1 MPRQVVGLISD
12 THGLV
17 RPQIV
22 RVFDGVSRILHA
34 GDVGGAA
41 VLRALEAIAPGD
53 VVMFGHTHRAIL
65 ARTND
70 RIAVNPGAAG
80 PRRFDIQPSV
90 ALLTIDGGTPSVRII
105 SLT

>member
-1 MPRQVVGLISD
+1 
-12 THGLV
+12 
-17 RPQIV
+17 
-22 RVFDGVSRILHA
+22 
-34 GDVGGAA
+34 
-41 VLRALEAIAPGD
+41 
-53 VVMFGHTHRAIL
+53 MFGHTHRAIL